1 MTAFSEECDLQIFKI
16 SIREKKRSFLSI
28 LLLTVTDD
36 SAQGISFEVKLNV
49 HVLSLRVK
57 EQQLDFIAI
66 VYF

>member
-16 SIREKKRSFLSI
+16 SIRGKKRSFLSI

>member
-16 SIREKKRSFLSI
+16 SIRKKKRSFLSI

>member
-1 MTAFSEECDLQIFKI
+1 MIYKYLKYQSG
-16 SIREKKRSFLSI
+16 KKRRSFLSI

-49 HVLSLRVK
+49 HVLPLRVK
-57 EQQLDFIAI
+57 EQQLDFINI

>member
-16 SIREKKRSFLSI
+16 PIREKKKSFLSI

>member
-1 MTAFSEECDLQIFKI
+1 MTAFSEECDLQILKI

>member
-1 MTAFSEECDLQIFKI
+1 MTAFLEECDLQILKI

>member
-16 SIREKKRSFLSI
+16 SIRKKRSFLSI

-66 VYF
+66 IYF